1 MNFRYAASIGL
12 LSLFSCTPDET
23 SIAPTTDGNPVER
36 FCELVARGQLEEA
49 AQLVRAPARFYEVEE
64 GYWVMAYPGNAS
76 GREWTVRALPDVWIT
91 RFKKGV
97 LKSKNLEETEED
109 DPACFFLQTD
119 IMCDPLQATVTFI
132 PETNGITLVIDPIGD
147 RKNYTLE

>member
-1 MNFRYAASIGL
+1 MNFRYAASIVL

-23 SIAPTTDGNPVER
+23 RIAPTTDANPVER
-36 FCELVARGQLEEA
+36 FCALVARGQLEEA
-49 AQLVRAPARFYEVEE
+49 AQLVRAPARFYEDEE
-64 GYWVMAYPGNAS
+64 GYWVMASPGNAS
-76 GREWTVRALPDVWIT
+76 GREWTVRALPDVWMT

-97 LKSKNLEETEED
+97 LKSKNLEED

-119 IMCDPLQATVTFI
+119 IMCDPLQATVTFT
-132 PETNGITLVIDPIGD
+132 PETNGITLVIAPIGD